1 MFFLQFIAISCFSPD
16 KLVDKFIVH
25 TIIAFEATL
34 LDIKY
39 QARARSAGGKYSP
52 EVSYRPSDRGARLM

>member
-25 TIIAFEATL
+25 TIIVFEATL

-39 QARARSAGGKYSP
+39 QARARSAGENIRQKFHT
-52 EVSYRPSDRGARLM
+52 DRAIEEQG